1 MAMKFYLAAIF
12 AMTLM
17 SSATANTLS
26 GVSISE
32 LIKGKNVQ
40 LKTSFGT
47 FPLRYNSD
55 GTVLGDGTKTGL
67 VRFFAPKETG
77 KWWVTARQ
85 LCQRWPTWYDG
96 KPFCFRISQTGPKTI
111 RWIREDGYSGTA
123 SIRK

>member
-1 MAMKFYLAAIF
+1 MKFYLAAVF
-12 AMTLM
+12 AVTLM
-17 SSATANTLS
+17 SSAAADNLN

-32 LIKGKNVQ
+32 LISGKNVQ
-40 LKTSFGT
+40 LKTSLGK
-47 FPLRYNSD
+47 FPLRYNAN

-77 KWWVTARQ
+77 KWWVTERQ

-96 KPFCFRISQTGPKTI
+96 RPFCFRVNQTGPNSI

-123 SIRK
+123 LIRN